1 MKKLNKPLL
10 ILLLTAL
17 ILFPVTSLVYAS
29 DNASNDDVAVL
40 GNFDSTEFSYIVVYP
55 ENFNAR
61 MKLPVVV
68 WSNGT
73 YVPPKSYEDIFS
85 LLAQEGFIVVA
96 STDSLLYDGSVVS
109 GAIDYIIEQNDNPD
123 SPLYRRVD
131 TSRIGA
137 AGHSLGGRSSINAAV
152 KDERIGVVAS
162 IAGSN
167 IESERVELQTPALFF
182 AGENDTVI
190 APQLWVEP
198 MYDACRGPA
207 VYVSLKNAGH
217 VACFTEP
224 DLYAYYISNWF
235 YTWLYE
241 DQELKEIFVPNGNM
255 SNDIRFADYKCKGF
269 ESEYVLP
276 QKDSTASLN
285 KSIIIAS
292 IIISVGIFASTL
304 IVVLYKLKT
313 RE

>member
-17 ILFPVTSLVYAS
+17 LLLPVTSLVYAS

-40 GNFDSTEFSYIVVYP
+40 GNFDSAEFSYIVVYP

-109 GAIDYIIEQNDNPD
+109 GAIDFIIEQNDNPD

-217 VACFTEP
+217 VACFTDPE
-224 DLYAYYISNWF
+224 LYAYYISNWF

-255 SNDIRFADYKCKGF
+255 SNDVRFADYKCKGF

-276 QKDSTASLN
+276 QKDGTASLN

>member
-17 ILFPVTSLVYAS
+17 FLLPVTSLVYAS
-29 DNASNDDVAVL
+29 DNASNNDVVVL
-40 GNFDSTEFSYIVVYP
+40 GNFDSAEFSYIVVYP

-217 VACFTEP
+217 VACFTDPE
-224 DLYAYYISNWF
+224 LYAYYISNWF

-269 ESEYVLP
+269 ASEYVLP

-292 IIISVGIFASTL
+292 IIISVGIFASTI

>member
-17 ILFPVTSLVYAS
+17 SLIPVTSLVYAS

-40 GNFDSTEFSYIVVYP
+40 GNFDSAEFSYIVVYP

-123 SPLYRRVD
+123 SPIYRRVD

-217 VACFTEP
+217 GACFTDPE
-224 DLYAYYISNWF
+224 LYAYYISNWF

-276 QKDSTASLN
+276 QKDSTDSLN

-292 IIISVGIFASTL
+292 IIISAGIFASTI

>member
-17 ILFPVTSLVYAS
+17 LLLPVTSLVYAS

-40 GNFDSTEFSYIVVYP
+40 GNFDSAEFSYIVVYP

-123 SPLYRRVD
+123 CPLYRRVD

-217 VACFTEP
+217 VACFTDPE
-224 DLYAYYISNWF
+224 LYAYYISNWF

-292 IIISVGIFASTL
+292 IILSVGIFASTI

>member
-10 ILLLTAL
+10 ILLITAL
-17 ILFPVTSLVYAS
+17 LLLPVTSLVYAS
-29 DNASNDDVAVL
+29 DNVSNNDVAVL

-123 SPLYRRVD
+123 CPLYRRVD

-217 VACFTEP
+217 VACFTDPE
-224 DLYAYYISNWF
+224 LYAYYISNWF

-292 IIISVGIFASTL
+292 IIISVGIFASTI

>member
-17 ILFPVTSLVYAS
+17 ILLPVTSLVYAS
-29 DNASNDDVAVL
+29 DNASNNDVAVL

-123 SPLYRRVD
+123 CPLYRRVD

-190 APQLWVEP
+190 APKLWVEP

-217 VACFTEP
+217 VACFTDPE
-224 DLYAYYISNWF
+224 LYAYYISNWF

>member
-17 ILFPVTSLVYAS
+17 ILLPVTSLVYAS

-40 GNFDSTEFSYIVVYP
+40 GNFDSAEFSYIVVYP

-123 SPLYRRVD
+123 CPLYRRVD

-217 VACFTEP
+217 GACFTDPE
-224 DLYAYYISNWF
+224 LYAYYISNWF

-255 SNDIRFADYKCKGF
+255 SNDVRFMEYKSKGF
-269 ESEYVLP
+269 ASEYILP
-276 QKDSTASLN
+276 KSNNTSSLN

>member
-29 DNASNDDVAVL
+29 DNSSNDDVAVL
-40 GNFDSTEFSYIVVYP
+40 GNFDSAEFSYIVVYP

-123 SPLYRRVD
+123 CPLYRRVD

-217 VACFTEP
+217 VACFTDPE
-224 DLYAYYISNWF
+224 LYAYYISNWF

-292 IIISVGIFASTL
+292 IILSVGIFASTL

>member
-17 ILFPVTSLVYAS
+17 LLLPVTSLVYAS

-109 GAIDYIIEQNDNPD
+109 GAIDFIIEQNDNPD
-123 SPLYRRVD
+123 CPLYRRVD

-217 VACFTEP
+217 VACFTDPE
-224 DLYAYYISNWF
+224 LYAYYISNWF

-292 IIISVGIFASTL
+292 IILSVGIFASTI

>member
-29 DNASNDDVAVL
+29 DNASNNDVAVL
-40 GNFDSTEFSYIVVYP
+40 GNFDSAEFSYIVVYP

-123 SPLYRRVD
+123 SPIYRRVD

-217 VACFTEP
+217 VACFTDPE
-224 DLYAYYISNWF
+224 LYAYYISNWF

>member
-40 GNFDSTEFSYIVVYP
+40 GDFDSTEFSYIVVYP

-85 LLAQEGFIVVA
+85 LLAQDGFIVVA

-123 SPLYRRVD
+123 CPLYRRVD

-217 VACFTEP
+217 VACFTDPE
-224 DLYAYYISNWF
+224 LYAYYISNWF

-269 ESEYVLP
+269 DSEYVLP
-276 QKDSTASLN
+276 QKDSAASLN

-292 IIISVGIFASTL
+292 IILSVGIFASTI
-304 IVVLYKLKT
+304 IVVLYKLNT

>member
-17 ILFPVTSLVYAS
+17 LLLPVTSLVYAS

-40 GNFDSTEFSYIVVYP
+40 GNFDSAEFSYIVVYP

-109 GAIDYIIEQNDNPD
+109 GAIDFIIEQNDNPD

-217 VACFTEP
+217 VACFTDPE
-224 DLYAYYISNWF
+224 LYAYYISNWF

-292 IIISVGIFASTL
+292 IIISVGIFASTI

>member
-17 ILFPVTSLVYAS
+17 LLFPVTSLVYAS

-40 GNFDSTEFSYIVVYP
+40 GNFDSAEFSYIVVYP

-123 SPLYRRVD
+123 CPLYRRVD

-217 VACFTEP
+217 VACFTDPE
-224 DLYAYYISNWF
+224 LYSYYISNWF

-255 SNDIRFADYKCKGF
+255 SNDVRFADYKCKGF

-292 IIISVGIFASTL
+292 IILSVGIFASTL
-304 IVVLYKLKT
+304 VVVLYKLKT

>member
-40 GNFDSTEFSYIVVYP
+40 GNFDSAEFSYIVVYP

-152 KDERIGVVAS
+152 KDERIGIVAS

-217 VACFTEP
+217 VACFTDPE
-224 DLYAYYISNWF
+224 LYAYYISNWF

>member
-40 GNFDSTEFSYIVVYP
+40 GNFDSAEFSYIVVYP

-73 YVPPKSYEDIFS
+73 YVPPKSYEDLFS

-109 GAIDYIIEQNDNPD
+109 GAIDFIIEQNDNPD

-217 VACFTEP
+217 VACFTDPE
-224 DLYAYYISNWF
+224 LYAYYISNWF

-292 IIISVGIFASTL
+292 IIISVGIFASTI

>member
-1 MKKLNKPLL
+1 MKKFNRILPILL
-10 ILLLTAL
+10 IVAIFSIFSTNVA
-17 ILFPVTSLVYAS
+17 Y
-29 DNASNDDVAVL
+29 ASNDASNDEIVVL
-40 GNFDSTEFSYIVVYP
+40 GDFDSTEFSYIVVYP

-73 YVPPKSYEDIFS
+73 YVPPQSYEDIFS
-85 LLAQEGFIVVA
+85 LLAQEGYIVVA

-109 GAIDYIIEQNDNPD
+109 GAIDFIIEQNDNPD

-167 IESERVELQTPALFF
+167 IESERVSLQTPALFF

-198 MYDACRGPA
+198 MYDVCQGPA

-217 VACFTEP
+217 GACYTDPE
-224 DLYAYYISNWF
+224 LYAYYISNWF

-255 SNDIRFADYKCKGF
+255 SNDVRFMEYKSKGF
-269 ESEYVLP
+269 ASEYILP
-276 QKDSTASLN
+276 KSNNTSSLN

-292 IIISVGIFASTL
+292 IILSVGIFASTL
-304 IVVLYKLKT
+304 IVVLYKLKII
-313 RE
+313 E

>member
-1 MKKLNKPLL
+1 MKKLNKLLL

-17 ILFPVTSLVYAS
+17 LLLPVTSLVYAS
-29 DNASNDDVAVL
+29 DNASNNDVAVL

-109 GAIDYIIEQNDNPD
+109 GAIDFIIEQNDNPD

-190 APQLWVEP
+190 APQLWIEP

-217 VACFTEP
+217 VACFTDPE
-224 DLYAYYISNWF
+224 LYAYYISNWF

-292 IIISVGIFASTL
+292 IILSVGIFASTL